1 MLTLAEH
8 ALIRK
13 DFLEIWSSK
22 MARATLIA
30 VPNGERPLA
39 GMPSHPPPCNAGTR
53 RRILGKFPF
62 TPPSAVHPYRDV
74 CRRDHSSPGSLQ
86 ARYRFTL
93 RIIGLFFH

>member
-30 VPNGERPLA
+30 VPIGPGGCGASAFPRGGLPGA
-39 GMPSHPPPCNAGTR
+39 VGTSR
-53 RRILGKFPF
+53 WNPGDAFAPAFPF
-62 TPPSAVHPYRDV
+62 TA
-74 CRRDHSSPGSLQ
+74 L
-86 ARYRFTL
+86 
-93 RIIGLFFH
+93 

>member
-30 VPNGERPLA
+30 VPIGLVVVVPALFLAAVCLVPLEQAA
-39 GMPSHPPPCNAGTR
+39 GIQEMLSLLPSHLQHYTATANFACLKTTS
-53 RRILGKFPF
+53 GKRY
-62 TPPSAVHPYRDV
+62 PYTSD
-74 CRRDHSSPGSLQ
+74 
-86 ARYRFTL
+86 
-93 RIIGLFFH
+93 